1 MKTAKTMT
9 AAGKNATQPVA
20 SSNNPRPGS
29 VQKQRRFRGTSSP
42 VLQRIVR
49 SLIALI
55 LIWAG
60 LSKLGDPVSA
70 YTALLAYQV
79 PAPAILLKLVAVALP
94 WLELLCGLM
103 LFTNFHR
110 HTATLATCMLF
121 AAFLLAV
128 GQAVLRG
135 LDIACGCFNLAIL
148 GIDEASASAR
158 FIESVGFAFFRNLVL
173 LAGTF
178 YLLRSDPRLPAD
190 GAVDEGRTVS

>member
-1 MKTAKTMT
+1 MKTAKTMR
-9 AAGKNATQPVA
+9 APGKNAAPSVA
-20 SSNNPRPGS
+20 SNRNPRSGGVPEQHVS
-29 VQKQRRFRGTSSP
+29 RLMPST
-42 VLQRIVR
+42 VLQTIVR
-49 SLIALI
+49 SVIALI

-70 YTALLAYQV
+70 YTALLAYQL

-103 LFTNFHR
+103 LLINFHR
-110 HTATLATCMLF
+110 HTATLATGMLF

-158 FIESVGFAFFRNLVL
+158 FIESVGFAFFRNMVL
-173 LAGTF
+173 LAGTLF
-178 YLLRSDPRLPAD
+178 LLRADPQVPAR
-190 GAVDEGRTVS
+190 APETGRIAS